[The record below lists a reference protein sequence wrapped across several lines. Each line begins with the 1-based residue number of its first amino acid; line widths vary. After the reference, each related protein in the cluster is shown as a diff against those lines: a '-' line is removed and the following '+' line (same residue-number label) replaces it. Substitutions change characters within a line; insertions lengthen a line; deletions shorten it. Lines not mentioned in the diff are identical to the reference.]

1 MSLMTRGILVLVIG
15 TILGLGV
22 SIGGGFIGERE
33 SGDTSKLSWEQ
44 ARLFA
49 EVMERVKQDYVEPI
63 DDQTL
68 LESAIRGMV
77 ADLDAHSQY
86 LDAAEYQDVRIS
98 ASGGYSGVGLEV
110 SGEEGR
116 ILVVAPIDGT
126 PAHRAGIRSGDTIVA
141 IDDFSV
147 HQHGLQE
154 TISKMRG
161 HSGTRVSISVLRGR
175 SRAMTVKSRTLR
187 PLALAIARRFSDTG
201 ALRSMTPRA

>member
-33 SGDTSKLSWEQ
+33 SGDTSNLSGEQ
-44 ARLFA
+44 ARRFA
-49 EVMERVKQDYVEPI
+49 EVMERVMQDYVELI

-98 ASGGYSGVGLEV
+98 ASGG
-110 SGEEGR
+110 
-116 ILVVAPIDGT
+116 
-126 PAHRAGIRSGDTIVA
+126 
-141 IDDFSV
+141 
-147 HQHGLQE
+147 
-154 TISKMRG
+154 
-161 HSGTRVSISVLRGR
+161 
-175 SRAMTVKSRTLR
+175 
-187 PLALAIARRFSDTG
+187 
-201 ALRSMTPRA
+201 